1 MGSQSPVSEH
11 PKKKKKKEKK
21 RSKSRSPK
29 RSKRDKSETRNGKIE
44 SNSDTEDLKKKVTSP
59 RISASPPPPPPRS
72 PSTDRRLSSKARSPM
87 VRKSRS
93 PSKKKRRSRSI
104 SPVRKRRK
112 SPEVLDEFGRVVSY
126 RKKETKEDRREER
139 ERTEREREREPKR
152 EPRVDLYDKREDM
165 MRRKRLA
172 DIESKLTEVET
183 QRTIDECVNKRVREE
198 MAKKDSEIDAEVCR
212 RVDDAKKILER
223 SMKEELDSKKEEM
236 EKEIE
241 SQEEEHQKEIQSL
254 QSIVESLKLEME
266 ESKLRLDEERLEVV
280 EAKRKVEEE
289 RQMLEKELKK
299 KEKMIQNQ
307 ILGKNDSNNSRPR
320 ISFGLKK

>member
-29 RSKRDKSETRNGKIE
+29 RSKRDKSETKNGKVE
-44 SNSDTEDLKKKVTSP
+44 SSSDTDDLKKKVASP
-59 RISASPPPPPPRS
+59 RISPSPPPRS

-112 SPEVLDEFGRVVSY
+112 SPEVLDEFGRVMSY
-126 RKKETKEDRREER
+126 RKKETKDDRREKSTER
-139 ERTEREREREPKR
+139 VERERERKR
-152 EPRVDLYDKREDM
+152 EPRVDIYDKREDM

-223 SMKEELDSKKEEM
+223 SMKDELDSKKEEM

-241 SQEEEHQKEIQSL
+241 SQEVGVVVVIL
-254 QSIVESLKLEME
+254 MTTVECRHL
-266 ESKLRLDEERLEVV
+266 
-280 EAKRKVEEE
+280 
-289 RQMLEKELKK
+289 
-299 KEKMIQNQ
+299 
-307 ILGKNDSNNSRPR
+307 
-320 ISFGLKK
+320 